1 MTLKDILLGGG
12 GLLAVLLTLIQFAP
26 VRVNPWSAIARALG
40 KALCA
45 DMAAQISRLDGHVT
59 QLEKTLEE
67 HIAISDQRA
76 AIECR
81 VRILSFGDE
90 VLHGKR
96 HSKDSFDQVLT
107 DITTY
112 ELYCDAHKD
121 FHNNITVLTS
131 QRIKALY
138 EERLSKNDF
147 E

>member
-26 VRVNPWSAIARALG
+26 VRVNPWSAIARTLG

-45 DMAAQISRLDGHVT
+45 DMAAQISRLDNHVT
-59 QLEKTLEE
+59 KLEKTLEE
-67 HIAISDQRA
+67 HIAISDQRD

>member
-12 GLLAVLLTLIQFAP
+12 LLVTLLTLIQIAP
-26 VRVNPWSAIARALG
+26 VKIDPWSTIAHILG
-40 KALCA
+40 KAFYA
-45 DMAAQISRLDGHVT
+45 PMVAQIRQLDEHVT
-59 QLEKTLEE
+59 QLEKTLED

-112 ELYCDAHKD
+112 EFYCDTHKD
-121 FHNNITVLTS
+121 FHNNITALTS

>member
-12 GLLAVLLTLIQFAP
+12 GLLAVLLTLIQFTP
-26 VRVNPWSAIARALG
+26 VKINPWSAIARALG

-45 DMAAQISRLDGHVT
+45 DMAAQINRLDGHVT
-59 QLEKTLEE
+59 QLEKTLGE

-121 FHNNITVLTS
+121 FHNSITVLTS

>member
-26 VRVNPWSAIARALG
+26 VKINPWSAIARALG

-45 DMAAQISRLDGHVT
+45 DMAAQISRLDAHVT

-67 HIAISDQRA
+67 HIVISDQRA

-90 VLHGKR
+90 VLHGKK

>member
-26 VRVNPWSAIARALG
+26 VRVNPWSAIACALG

-45 DMAAQISRLDGHVT
+45 DMAAQISRLDAHVT

-67 HIAISDQRA
+67 HIAISDQHA

-90 VLHGKR
+90 VLHGKK

-121 FHNNITVLTS
+121 FHNNITALTS